1 VGDFAASGDFDAQPD
16 TAIETRITAISE
28 TRIRELPNH
37 ETRCEELD
45 AFTGFLQRVAS
56 RRGGFCKW

>member
-1 VGDFAASGDFDAQPD
+1 VGDFADSGGFDAQPD
-16 TAIETRITAISE
+16 AAIETGITAISE
-28 TRIRELPNH
+28 TRIRDEPSH

-45 AFTGFLQRVAS
+45 AFTGFLLEMDS